1 MNWLD
6 FVLLAVAVAST
17 AAGLARGMARMVVGI
32 VAAVVAIVLS
42 LGFYQSLGAR
52 FCDWGLGKHTASI
65 AAFALIFVLVI
76 AVGGAVAALLA
87 KLLRVVGLGFLD
99 RLAGGFLGF
108 VRGVVIAIVAIMIIM
123 IIMVMMAFTP
133 GPPPAAVRDSRFAPH
148 LLWASTFIARM
159 APAELRDA
167 YEASRRKLLDAWEEL
182 RKGMREMRV
191 DRL

>member
-1 MNWLD
+1 VNWLD

-108 VRGVVIAIVAIMIIM
+108 VRGVVIAIVV
-123 IIMVMMAFTP
+123 IMVMMAFTL
-133 GPPPAAVRDSRFAPH
+133 GPPPAAVQDSRFAPH

-182 RKGMREMRV
+182 SKAMRETHG
-191 DRL
+191 DRF